1 MDFKKIIYISGLA
14 VLTSCTKLDLHPLSE
29 ASNETWYENQTQV
42 EISINTLFLHQFWPI
57 VKRDVDPA
65 TAAFEEFADD
75 WTNRGTLLSF
85 TNGTFNGQ
93 TATVQAIWS
102 YAYKGVSRCNTILAN
117 IDKAKDNLTQE
128 QYETY
133 IAVAR
138 FVRACQY
145 SRIITLYGDPVYF
158 EEELDLEE
166 AFSIGRTD
174 KYVALQKIYDD
185 FDYAAEHL
193 PVDFIGSEA
202 QRVSKGAAYAMKAR
216 IALYMEDWEVAR
228 DAAKACIDLNKYS
241 LYPSYSELFLSK
253 TKNSIES
260 VFVIPRSVDLSS
272 DFNAALRGGNI
283 TAYLPRT
290 VGGTSTGNPS
300 WDLFCSYLCMDGLPI
315 DESPL
320 YNPRKPFLN
329 RDPRCTAT
337 IAEFDKPHLGFTYTP
352 HPDSSKVWSYT
363 KGMYIANKDSKAGD
377 QYASYNGLVLKKGI
391 DEDWIDDLQADND
404 KIIMRYA
411 DVLLMYAE
419 AKIELEELDA
429 SVTDAINEVRA
440 RAYGVTK
447 TQTNA
452 YPAVVLAS
460 QTEMRKQLRMER
472 RMELAFEGLRYY
484 DIIRWR
490 LAEKV
495 MNRPNYGL
503 LASVAD
509 LRSKLVTKDLWFFP
523 GTPDIDE
530 DGTPDFSVMNQS
542 LIRKLSVRVFDKS
555 KHYLWPI
562 PTNDMLINPNLKPN
576 NPNY

>member
-1 MDFKKIIYISGLA
+1 MKIKKIAYISGLLA
-14 VLTSCTKLDLHPLSE
+14 LTSCTKLDLQPLSQ
-29 ASNETWYENQTQV
+29 ASNETWYINQAQI
-42 EISINTLFLHQFWPI
+42 EMSLNTLFLHQFWPI

-65 TAAFEEFADD
+65 TSAIEEYADD
-75 WTNRGTLLSF
+75 WTNRNTLIPM
-85 TNGTFNGQ
+85 TNGTINGQ
-93 TATVQAIWS
+93 TNTVEAIWS

-128 QYETY
+128 QYEKY
-133 IAVAR
+133 IATAR

-158 EEELDLEE
+158 DEELELEE
-166 AFSIGRTD
+166 AFKLGRTD
-174 KYVALQKIYDD
+174 KNVALKKVYED

-193 PVDFIGSEA
+193 PVNFSGNEV
-202 QRVSKGAAYAMKAR
+202 QRVSKGGAYAMKAR
-216 IALYMEDWEVAR
+216 IALYMEDWKVAR

-241 LYPSYSELFLSK
+241 LYPSFSDLFLSK
-253 TKNSIES
+253 TKNSVES
-260 VFVIPRSVDLSS
+260 VFVIPRSIDLSS
-272 DFNAALRGGNI
+272 AFNALLQGGNI

-300 WDLFCSYLCMDGLPI
+300 WDLFCSYLCTDGLPI

-337 IAEFDKPHLGFTYTP
+337 IAEFDKPFLGFTYTP
-352 HPDSSKVWSYT
+352 HPDSAKVWSYT
-363 KGMYIANKDSKAGD
+363 KGIYIDNKDSKAGD

-391 DEDWIDDLQADND
+391 DEDWTDDLKSDPD

-419 AKIELEELDA
+419 AKIELNEIDA
-429 SVTDAINEVRA
+429 NVLGYINQVRA
-440 RAYGVTK
+440 RAYGVPV
-447 TQTNA
+447 TQTTA
-452 YPAVVLAS
+452 YPAVTTMD
-460 QTEMRKQLRMER
+460 QTAARKQLRMER
-472 RMELAFEGLRYY
+472 RMELAFEGLRYD
-484 DIIRWR
+484 DIRRWR
-490 LAEKV
+490 VAEKV

-509 LRSKLVTKDLWFFP
+509 LRSKLVTPNLWFFA
-523 GTPDIDE
+523 GTPKIDE
-530 DGTPDFSVMNQS
+530 DGNPDFSVMNQS

-555 KHYLWPI
+555 RHYLWPI
-562 PTNDMLINPNLKPN
+562 PVKDILINPNIKQN
-576 NPNY
+576 DNY